1 MNYLFFLIP
10 FLAYCAEMP
19 TEQGAYPQQFSRD
32 TLTNTDTYAFN
43 VFRWDS
49 IINSGN
55 DTLYLFGPPS
65 QMPDCAIGKV
75 CIECTNIAGTQ
86 NLKMTVQKQSY
97 PDTLFWYQVM
107 PERDVKSNYD
117 CVSSTVFGGRYRV
130 VIDGTGTQ
138 ITKYMVSVKVNQ

>member
-55 DTLYLFGPPS
+55 DTLYLFGPLS

-86 NLKMTVQKQSY
+86 NCGLYAAPRLAVGVRAS
-97 PDTLFWYQVM
+97 
-107 PERDVKSNYD
+107 
-117 CVSSTVFGGRYRV
+117 RV
-130 VIDGTGTQ
+130 IY
-138 ITKYMVSVKVNQ
+138 ILNSKK